1 MELVAKLK
9 GLLHDKVTV
18 SVEGWDVVLE
28 RMQEAR
34 ELAEAEEKTKLLP
47 AKGDD

>member
-1 MELVAKLK
+1 MDHGNDDPLLV
-9 GLLHDKVTV
+9 GGYQV
-18 SVEGWDVVLE
+18 DVVLD

-34 ELAEAEEKTKLLP
+34 KLAEAEEKTKLLP